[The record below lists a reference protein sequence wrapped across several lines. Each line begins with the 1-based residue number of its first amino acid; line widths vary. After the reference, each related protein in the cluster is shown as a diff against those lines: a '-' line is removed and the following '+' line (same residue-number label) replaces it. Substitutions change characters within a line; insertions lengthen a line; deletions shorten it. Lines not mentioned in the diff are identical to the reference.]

1 MTGGSIAVEALGSTG
16 CCIVVSVSLSP
27 ERLEFE
33 RNLLGPSREE
43 TLPLPLCLTEI
54 YVLLATIILVGG

>member
-1 MTGGSIAVEALGSTG
+1 MEALGSTG
-16 CCIVVSVSLSP
+16 CCIVFSVSLSP

-33 RNLLGPSREE
+33 RSRLGPNREE

-54 YVLLATIILVGG
+54 YSR